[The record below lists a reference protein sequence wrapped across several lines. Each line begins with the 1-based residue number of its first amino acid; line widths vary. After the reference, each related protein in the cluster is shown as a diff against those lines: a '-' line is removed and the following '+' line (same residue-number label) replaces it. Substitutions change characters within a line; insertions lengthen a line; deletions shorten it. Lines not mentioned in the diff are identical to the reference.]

1 MDIESY
7 TFEDYIKD
15 FELDYLG
22 FDGIPDEPVSD
33 VNPEKISESKPALDP
48 SDGREDIH
56 SL

>member
-22 FDGIPDEPVSD
+22 FDGVPDEPVSD
-33 VNPEKISESKPALDP
+33 VNPEKISENKPA
-48 SDGREDIH
+48 SDTDDSGKDIN
-56 SL
+56 LL